1 MLESHISLKGTLCQY
16 LDTSIKAAKGWK
28 YLAELNKVSTD
39 QSLEHRSK
47 SEAMFEVVASQ
58 NPSLLIGEV
67 KRLLSEL
74 KIMEVWKC
82 FEKLHGKYKTDKYI
96 PSKTQISKKKYLHK
110 IDKCK
115 M

>member
-16 LDTSIKAAKGWK
+16 LDTSTKAAKGWK

-39 QSLEHRSK
+39 QSLEHHSRSK
-47 SEAMFEVVASQ
+47 EMFEVVASQ
-58 NPSLLIGEV
+58 NPSLLIREV

-82 FEKLHGKYKTDKYI
+82 FEKLHGKYKTDKHI
-96 PSKTQISKKKYLHK
+96 PSKTQISNKNIFTK
-110 IDKCK
+110 
-115 M
+115 